1 MLVFRRITSADFF
14 NIYKEPGTE
23 AGGGGQS
30 YIDVDTSGVSLAAW
44 GEFFSG
50 ISPKPMKGGPLWTFE
65 VNSLG
70 VGEKQNLK
78 IGQRRA
84 TSVSIR
90 EQKLVSHRSN
100 RIFAWNPS
108 KTGFP
113 SPKSSIA
120 SSADP
125 QIAPLIEGLVIF
137 LIRATDGSYWAGWM
151 RVQDRPT
158 SWTVPSILET
168 MFKDGDGVV
177 EFTLPINFD
186 ESSLHWPFHLS
197 GHDARF
203 RDMTEEEAAS
213 ALFDADYSDE
223 APSLK
228 EVATKVR
235 QRNQK
240 AVRALKELYGECQI
254 SGSKYVFEKA
264 DGKPY
269 LEVHHLVPL
278 GLGGADAP
286 SNLIVVSAH
295 MHRMLH
301 YAVVS
306 GIYLTK
312 ITDNQ
317 LRIKINGRSH
327 VIKWRPEHGA
337 TILKSK

>member
-1 MLVFRRITSADFF
+1 
-14 NIYKEPGTE
+14 
-23 AGGGGQS
+23 
-30 YIDVDTSGVSLAAW
+30 
-44 GEFFSG
+44 
-50 ISPKPMKGGPLWTFE
+50 
-65 VNSLG
+65 
-70 VGEKQNLK
+70 
-78 IGQRRA
+78 
-84 TSVSIR
+84 
-90 EQKLVSHRSN
+90 
-100 RIFAWNPS
+100 
-108 KTGFP
+108 
-113 SPKSSIA
+113 
-120 SSADP
+120 
-125 QIAPLIEGLVIF
+125 
-137 LIRATDGSYWAGWM
+137 
-151 RVQDRPT
+151 
-158 SWTVPSILET
+158 
-168 MFKDGDGVV
+168 
-177 EFTLPINFD
+177 
-186 ESSLHWPFHLS
+186 
-197 GHDARF
+197 
-203 RDMTEEEAAS
+203 MTEEEAAS

-295 MHRMLH
+295 MHRMLSLCRSEWK
-301 YAVVS
+301 Y
-306 GIYLTK
+306 IFTK

-337 TILKSK
+337 TIRKSK